1 MLGVWFGAL
10 CWQQHFRLFSDGPQL
25 KVPSVAD
32 ALQWTVNTDVAS
44 CWLVGLSHACV
55 ECTFRHTVSRCGPQA
70 VKQTITWVPMTGLR
84 LWNRPLPGFPWRAW
98 SCETNHYLGS
108 HDGPQAVKQTITWVP
123 MTDLKLWNRRLSGFP
138 WRASRCETDHYLGS
152 HDGLQAVKQTITWVP
167 MTGDLVRPLYLTG
180 QYVCKM
186 NLETFNSVLG
196 RLNRNINNDDT
207 NETVYKT
214 RRLFNFWNKKL
225 FNCQLAY
232 QYTTESSKTL
242 QQS

>member
-25 KVPSVAD
+25 KVPSIAD

-70 VKQTITWVPMTGLR
+70 VKQTITWVPMTGLKR
-84 LWNRPLPGFPWRAW
+84 WNRPLPGFPWRAS
-98 SCETNHYLGS
+98 SCETDHYLGS

-123 MTDLKLWNRRLSGFP
+123 MTGF
-138 WRASRCETDHYLGS
+138 A
-152 HDGLQAVKQTITWVP
+152 
-167 MTGDLVRPLYLTG
+167 LVRPLYLTG
-180 QYVCKM
+180 KYVCKM
-186 NLETFNSVLG
+186 NLETFTSVLG

-214 RRLFNFWNKKL
+214 RKTF
-225 FNCQLAY
+225 QLL
-232 QYTTESSKTL
+232 K
-242 QQS
+242 